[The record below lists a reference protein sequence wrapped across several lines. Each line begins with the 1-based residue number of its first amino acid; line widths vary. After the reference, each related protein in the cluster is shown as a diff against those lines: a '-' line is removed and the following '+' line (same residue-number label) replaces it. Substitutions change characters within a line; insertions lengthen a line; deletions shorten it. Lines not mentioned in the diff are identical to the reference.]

1 MCYVVAMS
9 VLTGYIKGMS
19 STGHSVLIHQSC
31 QYRQYSDIS
40 KEPKNTKEIT
50 V

>member
-31 QYRQYSDIS
+31 QYGRYSNIS
-40 KEPKNTKEIT
+40 KELKKTREIT